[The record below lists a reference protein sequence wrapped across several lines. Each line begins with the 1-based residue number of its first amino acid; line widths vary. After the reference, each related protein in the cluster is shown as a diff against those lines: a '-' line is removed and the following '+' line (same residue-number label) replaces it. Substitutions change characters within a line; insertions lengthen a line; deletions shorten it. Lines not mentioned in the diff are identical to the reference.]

1 MPIRRGWSSVADI
14 VTLALEELEHRGG
27 ADALALAGRSVSGE
41 ADGTALIAEEQAIP
55 TWRPRSY
62 LTEETPVGKPYRWNG
77 QVYRLWQQ
85 HDATG
90 QPGWSPDLAFSLWDI
105 CHTTDPARAK
115 DYLPPQ
121 GSRGLWQTGE
131 CCVFGGRVWRSR
143 QDRNAYSP
151 GAVSYTHLTLPTNC
165 PV

>member
-105 CHTTDPARAK
+105 
-115 DYLPPQ
+115 
-121 GSRGLWQTGE
+121 
-131 CCVFGGRVWRSR
+131 
-143 QDRNAYSP
+143 
-151 GAVSYTHLTLPTNC
+151 
-165 PV
+165 

>member
-41 ADGTALIAEEQAIP
+41 ADGTALIAGGAGHP
-55 TWRPRSY
+55 HLAPPLLSHGRDS
-62 LTEETPVGKPYRWNG
+62 VGKPYRWNG

-90 QPGWSPDLAFSLWDI
+90 QPGLEPGLGFLPVGHLPHHGPRPGQGLPPASGQSGTVADGRVLCVRRTRLAFPS
-105 CHTTDPARAK
+105 
-115 DYLPPQ
+115 
-121 GSRGLWQTGE
+121 G
-131 CCVFGGRVWRSR
+131 
-143 QDRNAYSP
+143 
-151 GAVSYTHLTLPTNC
+151 
-165 PV
+165 

>member
-62 LTEETPVGKPYRWNG
+62 LTEETPVGKLPVERTGLPPLTAARRHRSARLEPGLGFLPVGHLPHHGPRPG
-77 QVYRLWQQ
+77 QGLPP
-85 HDATG
+85 ASG
-90 QPGWSPDLAFSLWDI
+90 QSGTVADGRVLCVRRTRLAFPS
-105 CHTTDPARAK
+105 
-115 DYLPPQ
+115 
-121 GSRGLWQTGE
+121 G
-131 CCVFGGRVWRSR
+131 
-143 QDRNAYSP
+143 
-151 GAVSYTHLTLPTNC
+151 
-165 PV
+165 

>member
-1 MPIRRGWSSVADI
+1 MADI

-105 CHTTDPARAK
+105 CHTTDPAKAGP
-115 DYLPPQ
+115 YTTPQ
-121 GSRGLWQTGE
+121 GARGMYQTGE
-131 CCVFGGRVWRSR
+131 
-143 QDRNAYSP
+143 
-151 GAVSYTHLTLPTNC
+151 
-165 PV
+165 